1 MSQRARA
8 SIIISS
14 YNYARFLR
22 DAIDS
27 ALAQSSAKAGP
38 VEVIVV
44 DDGSTDESPQI
55 IRSYGRGI
63 RPVLKSN
70 AGQASAI
77 NAGFACSTAEI
88 VFLLDSD
95 DFLMPGAVERT
106 LPAFDDPNVVKAHW
120 CMRVVNKHGAP
131 TERLNPDRDLS
142 DGDLRDH
149 VLRDGPEAYEWP
161 PTGGNAWRRSF
172 LETAL
177 PIPEEPYRVCP
188 DLYLAALIPVAGIIR
203 RIDEPLSCWRLHG
216 QNNSWEAPFEQRL
229 PRFIQRWDL
238 ACDALVEHCKKNGL
252 RHESERWR
260 ARAWCHRVE
269 RAVETLCRIVPPD
282 RCVTLID
289 ANDWGAAGASLY
301 GRHCL
306 PFVEHDGQY
315 WGLPADDDAAIEE
328 LERQRAA
335 GSDFAA
341 LAWPCFWWHEH
352 YPRFASH
359 LAGTYPLVFSDDD
372 LRVFRLSNLS
382 R

>member
-1 MSQRARA
+1 MSERPRA

-27 ALAQSSAKAGP
+27 ALTQSTANAGA

-55 IRSYGRGI
+55 IRSYGR
-63 RPVLKSN
+63 RVCPVLKAN
-70 AGQASAI
+70 RGQASAI
-77 NAGFACSTAEI
+77 NAGFACSTAAI

-95 DFLMPGAVERT
+95 DFLMPGAVERA
-106 LPAFDDPNVVKAHW
+106 LPAFDDPRVVKAHW
-120 CMRVVNKHGAP
+120 SMRVVDEHGAA
-131 TERLNPDRDLS
+131 TGRSHPDRELS
-142 DGDLRDH
+142 DGDLRDA

-177 PIPEEPYRVCP
+177 PIPEEAYRTCP
-188 DLYLAALIPVAGIIR
+188 DLYLAALVPVAGIMR

-216 QNNSWEAPFEQRL
+216 QNNTWEAPFEQRL

-238 ACDALVEHCKKNGL
+238 ACDALVEHCRENGL
-252 RHESERWR
+252 PHERERWR

-269 RAVETLCRIVPPD
+269 RAVETLCRIVPFG
-282 RCVTLID
+282 RSVTLID
-289 ANDWGAAGASLY
+289 ANDWGAAGGSFD
-301 GRHCL
+301 GRRCL

-315 WGLPADDDAAIEE
+315 WGLPADDNAAIEE

-341 LAWPCFWWHEH
+341 LAWPCFWWCEH
-352 YPRFASH
+352 YPRFARH
-359 LAGTYPLVFSDDD
+359 LAGTYPVVFADDD
-372 LRVFRLSNLS
+372 VRVFQLSNVS